1 MVDAMAWAELRE
13 SLREAL
19 DALETAKELI
29 PWEDSFARRG
39 YRCVCAARLDKSE
52 RRSRLSAMFLREA
65 MQHDPGGRSF
75 RGRWRSD

>member
-29 PWEDSFARRG
+29 PWEDAAQCPERISLRLRSASVQVSEDFAL
-39 YRCVCAARLDKSE
+39 V
-52 RRSRLSAMFLREA
+52 
-65 MQHDPGGRSF
+65 GGVLA
-75 RGRWRSD
+75 GGDAE